1 MGCSVNHFRAAEA
14 RSETSRRDFEHWSMR
29 RSVSNAE
36 VPVTIPISRR
46 LFRRLLSQ
54 FVVGGSPVDCWPL
67 QGRACWTTSLCTR
80 AVQACIQY
88 PTPPPMFSVP
98 IDYQGNLRL
107 PSVISSTGRCFPA
120 LSNRFQGEMHGNVVS
135 KHPSGLVIEIA
146 VNDSPKAVSTRQ
158 KQLDMTHGCWDCANQ
173 LCY

>member
-1 MGCSVNHFRAAEA
+1 MRRIAAEA
-14 RSETSRRDFEHWSMR
+14 TSETPRRDFEHWSMP
-29 RSVSNAE
+29 RSAFEPSPMQKYRFQGSYSVGCY
-36 VPVTIPISRR
+36 
-46 LFRRLLSQ
+46 LSLSLE
-54 FVVGGSPVDCWPL
+54 GSPVDCWPL

-135 KHPSGLVIEIA
+135 KDPSGLVIEIA

-158 KQLDMTHGCWDCANQ
+158 KQLDMTQ
-173 LCY
+173 ELLL

>member
-1 MGCSVNHFRAAEA
+1 MSV
-14 RSETSRRDFEHWSMR
+14 
-29 RSVSNAE
+29 
-36 VPVTIPISRR
+36 PISRR

-54 FVVGGSPVDCWPL
+54 FVVGRL
-67 QGRACWTTSLCTR
+67 TGRLLAAPRPGLLCGYLRQLLCTR
-80 AVQACIQY
+80 PVQACIQY

-135 KHPSGLVIEIA
+135 KDPSGLVIEIA

-158 KQLDMTHGCWDCANQ
+158 KQLDMTQGAAGTTRISSTINFTRSHHHHNTG
-173 LCY
+173 LVTLGLLG

>member
-1 MGCSVNHFRAAEA
+1 MGCSVN
-14 RSETSRRDFEHWSMR
+14 

-36 VPVTIPISRR
+36 VPVTVPISRR

-54 FVVGGSPVDCWPL
+54 FVVGRLTGRLLAAPSPGPGL
-67 QGRACWTTSLCTR
+67 LCGYLRHR
-80 AVQACIQY
+80 AVQTCIQY

-120 LSNRFQGEMHGNVVS
+120 LSNRFQGEMQGNVVS
-135 KHPSGLVIEIA
+135 KDPSGLVIEIA